1 MDLERRYL
9 AAIGIFIL
17 LLSFGI
23 GYKYSNW
30 RMQNQEGEIMSLQDE
45 ELQQKEPSKLDK
57 IEVYITGEVSKP
69 GVYTMKE
76 GDRVHQLIDLAMPTE
91 KADLAMINLARRLA
105 DEEAIVVPAQGEA
118 GQMMPGDAAIH
129 SSAAM
134 MGSDTG
140 KVNINTASAAELSEH
155 LPGIGPKLSE
165 RIVDYRTQNGGFKN
179 IEQIC
184 EVSGI
189 GEKRYEQIKD
199 LICVR

>member
-9 AAIGIFIL
+9 AAIGIFLL

-23 GYKYSNW
+23 GYKYSSW
-30 RMQNQEGEIMSLQDE
+30 KMQGQEGEVLSLQEE
-45 ELQQKEPSKLDK
+45 ELQEKDQSEAGK

-76 GDRVHQLIDLAMPTE
+76 GDRVHKLIDLAMPTE

-105 DEEAIVVPAQGEA
+105 DEEAIIVPARGEA
-118 GQMMPGDAAIH
+118 GQIMPGDAAQ

-134 MGSDTG
+134 MGADTG
-140 KVNINTASAAELSEH
+140 KININTASAAEMSEH
-155 LPGIGPKLSE
+155 LPGIGPKLAE
-165 RIVDYRTQNGGFKN
+165 RIVDYRTRNGGFKN